1 MKLKLSNKD
10 ILTIGLML
18 FALFLGAGNMIFPP
32 ALGHSAGENIWMATA
47 GFLITGVGLPL
58 LGVTAI
64 GLTGGSLR
72 DIASKVHP
80 LFGLIFTAILYLAIG
95 PFFGIPRTGTVAFE
109 IGIVPFLNEST
120 NVNGLPLFIYT
131 LIFFGLT
138 FWLSLNPT
146 RLVDRVGKMLTPLLI
161 LVLGSLIIGAFVN
174 PPGPLSTPSPN
185 YESGVFFKG
194 FIEGYLTMDAIA
206 ALVFGIVVIQAV
218 NDKGISDRKTVS
230 IAVLKAGIL
239 AAIGL
244 TAIYLSLAYIGA
256 TSTPLVGSA
265 NNGGEILSSIAS
277 YLFGTFGTLLL
288 GAAITF
294 ACLTTSVGLVTACG
308 EYFSK
313 TYSKLSYKTVILVVT
328 LFSTVVANLGLTQLI
343 TFTLPVLIA
352 IYPIAIVLIFL
363 TFINNVLPI
372 HHYVYRG
379 AIILTIF
386 ISVPNALEGAG
397 IILPGMGMMAAL
409 PLYSEG
415 VGWVIPAL
423 IGAGMG
429 LLLSKTSDKRS

>member
-32 ALGHSAGENIWMATA
+32 ALGHSAGSNIWVATA

-64 GLTGGSLR
+64 GLTGGNLK

-80 LFGLIFTAILYLAIG
+80 TFGFVFTAILYLAIG

-109 IGIVPFLNEST
+109 IGVVPFLNEST
-120 NVNGLPLFIYT
+120 NATGMPLFIYT
-131 LIFFGLT
+131 IIFFGIT
-138 FWLSLNPT
+138 FWLSLNPS
-146 RLVDRVGKMLTPLLI
+146 RLVDRVGKILTPLLL
-161 LVLGSLIIGAFVN
+161 LVLGSLIVGAFIH
-174 PPGPLSTPSPN
+174 PPGPLSAPSAK
-185 YESGVFFKG
+185 YEDGVFFKG

-218 NDKGISDRKTVS
+218 KDKGITDRKTIS

-244 TAIYLSLAYIGA
+244 TGIYLSLAYIGA
-256 TSTPLVGSA
+256 TSVNLLGSV
-265 NNGGEILSSIAS
+265 NNGGEILSSVAS
-277 YLFGTFGTLLL
+277 YLFGSFGTLLL

-313 TYSKLSYKTVILVVT
+313 TYPKLSYKFVILVVT
-328 LFSTVVANLGLTQLI
+328 IFSAFVANLGLTQLI

-352 IYPIAIVLIFL
+352 IYPVAIVLIFL
-363 TFINNVLPI
+363 TFMSYLFSI

-379 AIILTIF
+379 AIILTILL
-386 ISVPNALEGAG
+386 SVPNALEGAG
-397 IILPGMGMMAAL
+397 INMPGITILQKL
-409 PLYSEG
+409 PLYSDG
-415 VGWVIPAL
+415 VGWIVPAI
-423 IGAGMG
+423 IGGIVGWIM
-429 LLLSKTSDKRS
+429 SKKDRTS